1 MDNKLILAP
10 FDKTKIIYLEYAY
23 IKDTDTL
30 FFAFEK
36 ADEINKKIENE
47 EAEFRSI
54 TLPVLVSKK
63 NNKILSIYINE
74 FSRIGNVIDVNTDNG
89 QDYSQKVVTK

>member
-10 FDKTKIIYLEYAY
+10 FDKTKIIYSEYAY

-36 ADEINKKIENE
+36 TDEINKKIENE
-47 EAEFRSI
+47 EVEFRSI
-54 TLPVLVSKK
+54 TLPVLVTKK
-63 NNKILSIYINE
+63 DNKILSIYINE